1 MWTHSAR
8 DADGTG
14 SRKAGPADVYRLTPD
29 MSGPGSLAGLLPMN
43 SVMSVHRLDRSRKQS
58 MLTGCRQVAPLVR
71 HIAALVGRPLPSA
84 LRFDTDPV
92 VDRAAD
98 PLFATKVALRSLNR
112 NVAEEELNLFQFSAR
127 CVT

>member
-1 MWTHSAR
+1 
-8 DADGTG
+8 
-14 SRKAGPADVYRLTPD
+14 
-29 MSGPGSLAGLLPMN
+29 MSGSALGGTIAERHRLHAMSPASTVLGALASAPGRPLLP
-43 SVMSVHRLDRSRKQS
+43 LDKD
-58 MLTGCRQVAPLVR
+58 LHGCRQVAPLVR
-71 HIAALVGRPLPSA
+71 HLAALAGHHYPSA

-92 VDRAAD
+92 VDRSAD

>member
-1 MWTHSAR
+1 MLLGAFRGGNPLERIVGKSLPWC
-8 DADGTG
+8 GT
-14 SRKAGPADVYRLTPD
+14 
-29 MSGPGSLAGLLPMN
+29 SL
-43 SVMSVHRLDRSRKQS
+43 RWW
-58 MLTGCRQVAPLVR
+58 VA
-71 HIAALVGRPLPSA
+71 HCPSA

-92 VDRAAD
+92 VDRSAD

>member
-1 MWTHSAR
+1 MARCLPTEIHVDEKSA
-8 DADGTG
+8 
-14 SRKAGPADVYRLTPD
+14 SR
-29 MSGPGSLAGLLPMN
+29 SLGAAPQG
-43 SVMSVHRLDRSRKQS
+43 VSVH
-58 MLTGCRQVAPLVR
+58 
-71 HIAALVGRPLPSA
+71 HPST

-92 VDRAAD
+92 VDRSAD